1 MAGDFNLFFNWKLD
15 AAGGNPT
22 LKRKSLAKFIK
33 FKEAYDLCDIW
44 RIRNTKVKQFT
55 FTQQHS
61 PGFIQ
66 RRLDYFFISN
76 GRQEFA
82 AELDILTPISTDY
95 SPVLFSL
102 SKEKGNIRSKGFSKF
117 NSPLFKNQNYIN
129 QIKDLIRNFNKKLWL

>member
-1 MAGDFNLFFNWKLD
+1 MQKEQLEVQSNLFALLKTFDIDPNKHIIIAGDFNLFFNRKLD

-22 LKRKSLAKFIK
+22 LSLAKFIK

-82 AELDILTPISTDY
+82 A
-95 SPVLFSL
+95 
-102 SKEKGNIRSKGFSKF
+102 
-117 NSPLFKNQNYIN
+117 
-129 QIKDLIRNFNKKLWL
+129 